1 LSNRLI
7 RNVFPGEF
15 GRLFVECI
23 IQNVPALPQD
33 FAHTADAKRVIDG
46 RLALGLNLTST
57 RADKG
62 RAR

>member
-15 GRLFVECI
+15 GWLFVESI

-33 FAHTADAKRVIDG
+33 FAHTVDAKRVIDG
-46 RLALGLNLTST
+46 RLALGLNLTNT